1 MSTVLYLANQQ
12 IRAVVG
18 KPGQNKI
25 SVTGTYFGEAPD
37 GSIINGMV
45 MDQELFI
52 GFMKDFWLQNHLDR
66 KDVTI
71 VINSTKFIGKNIEI
85 PMMNE
90 KKTLEFVD
98 REFSELRR
106 DETFIYGY
114 KNIGMNGKLRKL
126 YVDGIYPD
134 FIKEY
139 VDIFDKIGVK
149 VKAIYSGESS
159 LIRLTEMTLGKTY
172 RTFVLQIAEKMTIT
186 TLLWVD
192 GTFYYFNSARCFH
205 EQGTEDY
212 ALDIARSVSNVRQFM
227 QAHQIEFP
235 LEAVVLAGIE
245 PYNLSM
251 YQSAIMQQGIQ
262 APIVLF
268 EASSINAPN
277 MDIQYHLHATSGLV
291 VEGNGKS
298 QNLLSRYRQSIS
310 HSANKK
316 GVGKYSILILSTLA
330 VMLIFLAASLTARNM
345 KKKSLNEMK
354 EYNEDPVNQMEVARY
369 NVLMEQNTYLQSQ
382 YNAISGIEE
391 NIYTYPV
398 CNDNVTKVIDQCA
411 VLYAEVTYESFDAD
425 MGVITMVAKSD
436 TVDNINLFIKAL
448 CKEDIFSNV
457 DYTGYSFIEN
467 ENMWDIHVLCTLAES
482 AGR

>member
-12 IRAVVG
+12 IRVVVG

-25 SVTGTYFGEAPD
+25 SVTDTYFGEAPE

-45 MDQELFI
+45 MDQESFI
-52 GFMKDFWLQNHLDR
+52 SFMKDFWFQNHLER

-71 VINSTKFIGKNIEI
+71 VINSTKFLGKNIEI
-85 PMMNE
+85 PVMNE

-139 VDIFDKIGVK
+139 VDIFAQIGVK
-149 VKAIYSGESS
+149 IKAIYSGESS
-159 LIRLTEMTLGKTY
+159 LIRLTEMTIGKTY
-172 RTFVLQIAEKMTIT
+172 KTFVLQIAEKMTIT

-212 ALDIARSVSNVRQFM
+212 AFDIARSVSNVRQFM
-227 QAHQIEFP
+227 QAHQIDFP

-245 PYNLSM
+245 PYKLSM
-251 YQSAIMQQGIQ
+251 YQSAIIQQGIQ
-262 APIVLF
+262 TSIVLF
-268 EASSINAPN
+268 DASSICAPN
-277 MDIQYHLHATSGLV
+277 IDIQYHLHATSGLV
-291 VEGNGKS
+291 IEGNGKS
-298 QNLLSRYRQSIS
+298 QNLLLRYWQSVSR
-310 HSANKK
+310 SATKK
-316 GVGKYSILILSTLA
+316 GIGKYPILILSTLA
-330 VMLIFLAASLTARNM
+330 VMLMLLAVSLTARNM
-345 KKKSLNEMK
+345 KRKSLNEIK
-354 EYNEDPVNQMEVARY
+354 EYNEDPVIQMQVARY
-369 NVLMEQNTYLQSQ
+369 NVLIEQNTYLQSQ
-382 YNAISGIEE
+382 YNAINDIED

-398 CNDNVTKVIDQCA
+398 CNDNVTKVIDKCA
-411 VLYAEVTYESFDAD
+411 ALYAEVTYESFDAD
-425 MGVITMVAKSD
+425 IGVISMVVKSD
-436 TVDNINLFIKAL
+436 TVDNINLFIKSL
-448 CKEDIFSNV
+448 CMEDIFSNV

-467 ENMWDIHVLCTLAES
+467 ENMWDIHVICTLAES